1 MKRIQC
7 AITVAS
13 LILIPSA
20 AFAGPLQNR
29 LERQDQR
36 IYHGVQTGELT
47 YQEYEKLQERHE
59 NIEDFRQRQVQDGN
73 GLNPIEAIRV
83 NRRLNQQSQKIY
95 QGKHN

>member
-1 MKRIQC
+1 MKRIQL

-13 LILIPSA
+13 LVLIPSA

-29 LERQDQR
+29 LDRQDKR
-36 IYHGVQTGELT
+36 IYHGVSNGELT
-47 YQEYEKLQERHE
+47 YQEYEKLSDRQE

-73 GLNPIEAIRV
+73 GLNPSEAIRV
-83 NRRLNQQSQKIY
+83 NRRLNKQSQKIY

>member
-1 MKRIQC
+1 MKRIQF

-13 LILIPSA
+13 LVFIPSA

-36 IYHGVQTGELT
+36 IYHGVSNGELT
-47 YQEYEKLQERHE
+47 YHEYEKLQEWHE

-73 GLNPIEAIRV
+73 RLNPIEAIRV
-83 NRRLNQQSQKIY
+83 NRRLNKQSQKIY